1 MAQSAETL
9 RPPEP
14 LAFVHIEE
22 EHLPEVLAIEREAY
36 PDPWSER
43 MFRQEI
49 EQNISFFY
57 VMLFEGRVA
66 GYVGFWLVVD
76 EAHITSVTVRDCYR
90 RRGFGR
96 RAMEFILDQAKR
108 LGAHLVTLEVR
119 TSNLRAQA
127 LYASMGFNILYRRRN
142 YYNNREDALVMVLP
156 LVNSRN

>member
-1 MAQSAETL
+1 MGQSADASGLPET
-9 RPPEP
+9 
-14 LAFVHIEE
+14 LAFVRIAE
-22 EHLPEVLAIEREAY
+22 EHLPEVLAIECEAY

-49 EQNISFFY
+49 EQNVSYFY

-96 RAMEFILDQAKR
+96 RAMEFILERAKR
-108 LGAHLVTLEVR
+108 LGVTQVTLEVR
-119 TSNLRAQA
+119 ASNLRAQA
-127 LYASMGFNILYRRRN
+127 LYTGMGFEVLYRRRN
-142 YYNNREDALVMVLP
+142 YYNNREDALVMARP
-156 LVNSRN
+156 L